1 MSASQMSIAQL
12 DKVRQKRIRELERE
26 LGCQVVALNPE
37 TQLVQLTE
45 DQAIRLSFMERELG
59 ATLVAYESA
68 TKMQLATPAERA
80 LEQMQTLE
88 KQLGYVLVAYELA
101 QPEAKAK
108 NIAPEY
114 MAPPAQLSEEQFER
128 LQAAEEEIGLT
139 LMVYKSDQE
148 HDAPYANG
156 PVSSPPFPTRPSKTN
171 TSWFSAALRF
181 LTGIVRRLLGKP
193 K

>member
-1 MSASQMSIAQL
+1 MSTSQMNIAQL
-12 DKVRQKRIRELERE
+12 DKVRQKRIHELERE
-26 LGCQVVALNPE
+26 LGVRVVALKPE

-45 DQAIRLSFMERELG
+45 EQALRLQFMERELG
-59 ATLVAYESA
+59 ATLVAYESP

-101 QPEAKAK
+101 KPEAKAG

-114 MAPPAQLSEEQFER
+114 TGRTAQLSEEQFER
-128 LQAAEEEIGLT
+128 LQEAEEEIGLT
-139 LMVYKSDQE
+139 LMAYESTQE
-148 HDAPYANG
+148 YNNG
-156 PVSSPPFPTRPSKTN
+156 PISNLPFPTSPSKTN

-181 LTGIVRRLLGKP
+181 LARIVRRLLGSGR
-193 K
+193 